1 MRRDLLDV
9 FGRSGNAPAVAPRYH
24 FVRVDE
30 AWLTRAAGSRGRFAS
45 VRIGWI
51 LAEVAA

>member
-9 FGRSGNAPAVAPRYH
+9 FGRSGNAPAMAPHYH

-30 AWLTRAAGSRGRFAS
+30 AWLTRASGLTWPVCVCQDRVDTR
-45 VRIGWI
+45 
-51 LAEVAA
+51 